1 MQGRT
6 PSAQGTALHST
17 CRHPRLVC
25 FTKRL
30 GPASAGKPFPPPIV
44 ICCGTAIVRVWS
56 ELRLSGPVARCSKK
70 CPFPIGAG

>member
-30 GPASAGKPFPPPIV
+30 GPASAGKLPPIMF
-44 ICCGTAIVRVWS
+44 ICCGTAIGKVEMRSDIS
-56 ELRLSGPVARCSKK
+56 EQDDYGTDRL
-70 CPFPIGAG
+70 GASLWY

>member
-30 GPASAGKPFPPPIV
+30 GPASAGKLPPIMF
-44 ICCGTAIVRVWS
+44 ICCGTAIGKV
-56 ELRLSGPVARCSKK
+56 EM
-70 CPFPIGAG
+70 